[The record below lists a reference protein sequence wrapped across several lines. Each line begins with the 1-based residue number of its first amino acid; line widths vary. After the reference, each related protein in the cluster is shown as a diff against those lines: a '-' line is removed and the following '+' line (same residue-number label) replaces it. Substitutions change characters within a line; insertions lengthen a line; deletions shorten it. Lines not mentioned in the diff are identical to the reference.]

1 MPLSIIKSLQSL
13 INQSNPKS
21 NNEIY
26 IKVPPLVQYRPLEYN
41 PRDQES
47 NLIWSGQGVGGSG
60 RSREDQ
66 NPRDWNQGRGKFQE
80 DESSRSNFFKLKNL
94 YLYFDL
100 NYFSISLKIK
110 FV

>member
-80 DESSRSNFFKLKNL
+80 DESSRS
-94 YLYFDL
+94 YFL
-100 NYFSISLKIK
+100 
-110 FV
+110 